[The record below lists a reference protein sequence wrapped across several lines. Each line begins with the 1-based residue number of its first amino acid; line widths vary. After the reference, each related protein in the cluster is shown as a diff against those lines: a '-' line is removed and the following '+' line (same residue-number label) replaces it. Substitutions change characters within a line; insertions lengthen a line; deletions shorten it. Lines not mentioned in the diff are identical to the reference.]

1 MEKYKVRHS
10 IETILQSN
18 FLFISRRKVR
28 RIATKIIIAYALER
42 CTNMWLVINKQDTND
57 CFEVPTE
64 REAYE
69 FCKESGDQYFYKHV
83 DINDYMERITNR
95 WLTEKR

>member
-1 MEKYKVRHS
+1 MERYKVRNS
-10 IETILQSN
+10 IETIIKAN
-18 FLFISRRKVR
+18 FKFASKRKVR

-42 CTNMWLVINKQDTND
+42 CTNMWLVVDKNDTNN

-69 FCKESGDQYFYKHV
+69 FCKESGDQFFYKHV
-83 DINDYMERITNR
+83 DINSYMERITNK
-95 WLTEKR
+95 WLTERR